1 MSLTLNSPPASE
13 PLSLDDMKAH
23 LRLTTNDDDNSVS
36 QLLVAARHALEAR
49 AGLAFMT
56 QAWTYRV
63 DRNRVTQMP
72 DVLLPISPVK
82 SIDGVQIVLANGQK
96 MSLGSDHFT
105 TQVGTIGRIK
115 FNIPLPTNTQPLS
128 SIEIEFTAGHDTINL
143 IPAELRHAIRLLA
156 AHFYEN
162 RESASEA
169 RVFSI
174 PRAIDALIAPYRRIS
189 L

>member
-23 LRLTTNDDDNSVS
+23 LRLTTSDDDNSVS

-56 QAWTYRV
+56 QAWTFRL
-63 DRNRVTQMP
+63 DRNRVEHMG
-72 DVLLPISPVK
+72 DVLLPISPIK
-82 SIDGVQIVLANGQK
+82 SIDAVRVVMSDGQAVDVSDDQYSVQA
-96 MSLGSDHFT
+96 
-105 TQVGTIGRIK
+105 GTIGRVK
-115 FNIPLPTNTQPLS
+115 FNTALPVNTQPLS
-128 SIEIEFTAGHDTINL
+128 SIEIDFTAGHDTINL